1 MRVILASLAV
11 LGLAAC
17 GAEPDN
23 TGFMDE
29 AEYEEMKAKGL
40 DHDHDGDGVSDHAA
54 EDHDEDHDHD
64 HDGDGEQDHAA
75 EDHNND
81 HEDEAS

>member
-1 MRVILASLAV
+1 MRVVLASLAV

-29 AEYEEMKAKGL
+29 AEYEEMKAKG
-40 DHDHDGDGVSDHAA
+40 HDHDGDGVPDHAP
-54 EDHDEDHDHD
+54 EDHDEDHD

-75 EDHNND
+75 EDHD
-81 HEDEAS
+81 HDHDHDYE